1 MNMNLTQLLQMQ
13 FYIPFYQRNYT
24 WEDEHA
30 LALLNDFCDA
40 VQRVSNNRQNRQ
52 AHYLANFVLMN
63 REDNNNHKD
72 IIDGQQRLT
81 TILILLKAIALE
93 FKNKT
98 GNSNAINHIESLLW
112 PYSNNQKFILMPP
125 ENTNSNLPFL
135 DEMLKESQQAK
146 AINVAQKNMQ
156 RRFNFLRS
164 HLNKK
169 SDVFL
174 NDLYKAILDSD
185 LTSHYVN
192 DIVEANRIFLTL
204 NARGKP
210 LTNFDKIKSLLIYY
224 AEKIKAK
231 FLANDVHEAFSKIS
245 DYYESI
251 DQVVK
256 KSNIAL
262 RSDGHLDEDILLG
275 WHYCT
280 IEQASRLISASDVY
294 TKLEADLKEAPNP
307 TYIEDS
313 IRRYIKSAGH
323 FFENLR
329 LILNQV
335 KIDPDYYESIVMCR
349 FTGLVWP
356 LIITC
361 NYRGFLNS
369 PCTVSNGKQI
379 SLLILIKIIDKIH
392 RRTKTQ
398 GQDIISLTYD
408 VYNDPNCT
416 ISTIV
421 DALKKYHHDKWSV
434 HGHSLGIKATT
445 KDDDYLDYLLFSCLI
460 NKSLRNSVSNLKN
473 FRQEKYRATKIL
485 KSYIGATPQTHG
497 YADPH
502 FMQEGIREI
511 ANHIL
516 VPSKCFFKIDA
527 YESLNGLLSPDNL
540 VKFLNATG
548 YNFPQDTDNQIRK
561 ISAGSNSSINK
572 TYIDKRTLKISQDLD
587 QEWEI

>member
-1 MNMNLTQLLQMQ
+1 MNMNLKQLLQMQ
-13 FYIPFYQRNYT
+13 FCIPFYQRNYT

-30 LALLNDFCDA
+30 LALLNDFCDT
-40 VQRVSNNRQNRQ
+40 VQRASNNRQNRQ

-63 REDNNNHKD
+63 REDNSNHKD

-98 GNSNAINHIESLLW
+98 ENSNAINHIESLLW

-135 DEMLKESQQAK
+135 DEILKGSQQAK
-146 AINVAQKNMQ
+146 AINVAQENMQ

-164 HLNKK
+164 HLTKK

-192 DIVEANRIFLTL
+192 DIIEANRIFLTL

-210 LTNFDKIKSLLIYY
+210 LTNFDKIKALLIYNS
-224 AEKIKAK
+224 EKIGKHV
-231 FLANDVHEAFSKIS
+231 LANDVHEAFAKIS
-245 DYYESI
+245 YYYESI
-251 DQVVK
+251 DYAI
-256 KSNIAL
+256 KSSRITL
-262 RSDGHLDEDILLG
+262 RSDGRLDEDILLG

-280 IEQASRLISASDVY
+280 IEKSFRLISASDVY
-294 TKLEADLKEAPNP
+294 TKLEADFTEAPNE

-313 IRRYIKSAGH
+313 IRKYIESAEH
-323 FFENLR
+323 FFENLQ
-329 LILNQV
+329 LILNRV
-335 KIDPDYYESIVMCR
+335 KSDPDYHESIVMCR

-356 LIITC
+356 LIIAC
-361 NYRGFLNS
+361 NHRGFLNS

-408 VYNDPNCT
+408 VYNNSNCT
-416 ISTIV
+416 ISTIIDV
-421 DALKKYHHDKWSV
+421 LKKYHHDKWSV
-434 HGHSLGIKATT
+434 HGHSLGMKATT

-460 NKSLRNSVSNLKN
+460 NKSLRNSVSDLENLRK
-473 FRQEKYRATKIL
+473 EKYRATKIL

-497 YADPH
+497 YNNPH

-516 VPSKCFFKIDA
+516 VPSKCFFEINDH
-527 YESLNGLLSPDNL
+527 ESLNGLLSPDNL
-540 VKFLNATG
+540 VKFLSATK
-548 YNFPQDTDNQIRK
+548 YNFQKDTKDQISI
-561 ISAGSNSSINK
+561 ISIGSNSSIDK
-572 TYIDKRTLKISQDLD
+572 SYIDKRTLKISRFLD
-587 QEWEI
+587 QDWEI